1 MTLQK
6 QDQKAEPQAELE
18 PISEVSLS
26 EVSLNYLNSIEDSLA
41 VLTSH
46 LTNKEMPEAFETLSA
61 IQEETSELRSILL
74 LQEKANVISD

>member
-1 MTLQK
+1 MTLQDFK
-6 QDQKAEPQAELE
+6 QKANEPQAELTI
-18 PISEVSLS
+18 P

-46 LTNKEMPEAFETLSA
+46 LMNKEMTEAFETLSA

-74 LQEKANVISD
+74 QEKSNVVSD